1 MENEFE
7 GKVAII
13 TGGASGFGLAVA
25 KVLAER
31 GAKAVIIADFD
42 AERGRSAAQQVTER
56 GAEGVFIHTDVT
68 QEEAVI
74 GMVAQ
79 VAEQFGRIDLLMNGA
94 GSPVARGILVE
105 CSLETWE
112 ACFAQNAR
120 GTFLC
125 CREVAKVMIE
135 QRCGSIVN
143 FSSLAAH
150 TGSANIS
157 IHYAAAK
164 GAVIS
169 LTRGL
174 GRELASYGIRVN
186 AIAPG
191 PFDTPFMDRWID
203 KDLVDAMIAKNPMD
217 RLGTTEE
224 MAELVCFLFS
234 DRCKYLTSTVIDID
248 AGTPR

>member
-1 MENEFE
+1 MANEFE

-13 TGGASGFGLAVA
+13 TGGASGLGLAVA
-25 KVLAER
+25 TLLADRDAKV
-31 GAKAVIIADFD
+31 VVIADFD
-42 AERGRSAAQQVTER
+42 AEKGPLAARQVSEK
-56 GAEGVFIHTDVT
+56 GAEGVFVHTDVT
-68 QEEAVI
+68 SEEAVVR
-74 GMVAQ
+74 MVAQ
-79 VAEQFGRIDLLMNGA
+79 ASEQFGRIDLLMNGA
-94 GSPVARGILVE
+94 GSPVARGDLVD

-112 ACFAQNAR
+112 TCFAQNAR

-135 QRCGSIVN
+135 QRSGSIVN

-164 GAVIS
+164 SAVIS

-174 GRELASYGIRVN
+174 GRELAKYGIRVN

-191 PFDTPFMDRWID
+191 PFDTPFMDKWIN
-203 KDLVDAMIAKNPMD
+203 KDLLEAMIAKNPMG
-217 RLGTTEE
+217 RLGMPGEI
-224 MAELVCFLFS
+224 AELVCFLFS